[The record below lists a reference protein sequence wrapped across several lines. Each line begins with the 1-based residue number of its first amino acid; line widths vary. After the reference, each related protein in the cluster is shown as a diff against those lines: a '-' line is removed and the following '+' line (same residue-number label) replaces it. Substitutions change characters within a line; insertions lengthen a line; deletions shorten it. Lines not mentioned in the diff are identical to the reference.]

1 MAGDWTPAELER
13 LETILRHRSGLAFG
27 EARRPFLRN
36 RAREAMARAGFTS
49 IARWLPE
56 VGLSAEKR
64 GVLYR
69 DLEEALHDH
78 ETAFFRSEGH
88 HRALREHV
96 LPPLLKR
103 GGLRVRVASIG
114 CATGE
119 EAYSIAM
126 TVRECGPLA
135 TGMVEI
141 VALDLSRPALAQAV
155 AGTYPRGRLEP
166 VSVEYR
172 ARYFVATGGDRV
184 TVIPAL
190 RRMVRFR
197 QLDVRRGLYLGKFDV
212 IVCCNVLLAF
222 TPTVQTQVI
231 GDLADSLTDGG
242 YLFLGEGE
250 NVPVPSWAFGTEE
263 LLAPSV
269 YRRIGGRPA
278 IAAPSHG

>member
-1 MAGDWTPAELER
+1 MTSDWTPAELER

-49 IARWLPE
+49 IARWLAE

-69 DLEEALHDH
+69 DLEEALQDH
-78 ETAFFRSEGH
+78 ETAFFRYEAH

-135 TGMVEI
+135 AGMVEI
-141 VALDLSRPALAQAV
+141 VALDLSRPTLAQAV

-166 VSVEYR
+166 VSLEYR
-172 ARYFVATGGDRV
+172 ARFFLAAGGDRV

-212 IVCCNVLLAF
+212 IVCSNVLLSF
-222 TPTVQTQVI
+222 TPAVQAQVI
-231 GDLADSLTDGG
+231 GDLADSLIDGG

-250 NVPVPSWAFGTEE
+250 GVPVPSWAFGTDE

-269 YRRIGGRPA
+269 YRRVGGRPA